1 MFLTSGL
8 ILATFLVVD
17 SLFFFRRA
25 SDERLRSGSRQ
36 RKGCDGFREEDLSP
50 VATQGCRGGPPPF
63 TGHSST
69 TNQAPKFS
77 LRFCHE
83 QSVSIFS
90 SLQVLPSSHYFTAFQ
105 RNFCS
110 LGEINLRFRDPP
122 TSVWSRF
129 QITSHGGSTSRPRNH
144 YSSKTSL
151 NADASK
157 LVSIFFASVLKL
169 ICSAMK
175 SLSIRRRWSSK

>member
-1 MFLTSGL
+1 MTKDCGL
-8 ILATFLVVD
+8 GHARERGVTGFARKTFHQLRRRVAVGGHHLSLAT
-17 SLFFFRRA
+17 
-25 SDERLRSGSRQ
+25 
-36 RKGCDGFREEDLSP
+36 SP
-50 VATQGCRGGPPPF
+50 PLAR
-63 TGHSST
+63 HR
-69 TNQAPKFS
+69 NFS

-90 SLQVLPSSHYFTAFQ
+90 SLQVLPSSHYFIAFQ

-129 QITSHGGSTSRPRNH
+129 RITSHGGSTSRPRNH

-175 SLSIRRRWSSK
+175 SLSIRRRWSS